1 LWFRLSG
8 GDKITREASF
18 IFMETEQLS
27 TNVAANSAKE

>member
-1 LWFRLSG
+1 LWFTLSG

-27 TNVAANSAKE
+27 RNVGANIAKE